1 MFKTYS
7 MGLAGR
13 TLMHKGA
20 RIIESFLSNI
30 TFLALTNPSIIPRI
44 NVIKIEK
51 TKKSKLE
58 SEE

>member
-1 MFKTYS
+1 MILLS
-7 MGLAGR
+7 V
-13 TLMHKGA
+13 LMHKGA

-51 TKKSKLE
+51 TKNQN
-58 SEE
+58 